1 MECITYFICTPVME
15 LLWDFQRG
23 IRQNSEKTSIQ
34 VKVMKSLKPVNV
46 GPKAGKYSYVMFH
59 NKAECRTNKIQPEIF
74 SCPIGD

>member
-1 MECITYFICTPVME
+1 MYYLFHLYSSYGTALGFSEENTTE
-15 LLWDFQRG
+15 LGEYL
-23 IRQNSEKTSIQ
+23 NSSQSI
-34 VKVMKSLKPVNV
+34 MKSLKPVTV

>member
-1 MECITYFICTPVME
+1 ME

-46 GPKAGKYSYVMFH
+46 GPKAGKYSYFMFIT
-59 NKAECRTNKIQPEIF
+59 KLSVGPIKSSQRFFRVPLGIDSEI
-74 SCPIGD
+74 SEVSSKQM